1 MTLNNLLYTLNC
13 QLILMLRHKKE
24 WNQYNNGN
32 KLVIFE
38 SWINYKVTIY
48 PIQLRS
54 MYLTSNKGWEDYIV
68 VKLRDLTKSFDLRYA
83 LSLLSYNTLILN
95 KKKLSHSLGTK
106 DKEGTMSFHYSKI
119 IKT

>member
-106 DKEGTMSFHYSKI
+106 DKEVTMCHFTIVKL
-119 IKT
+119 